1 MRRTTLFAFLM
12 LSLLW
17 GLNAAAQVAFVA
29 SEAPSNGA
37 WNTDTHWYY
46 VTLGG
51 KYVTLDAA
59 DDNGLKLSVTE
70 CPMSDKARWCLVGD
84 QRLQILQQECGN

>member
-1 MRRTTLFAFLM
+1 M

-17 GLNAAAQVAFVA
+17 GLNAAAQVTFVA

-37 WNTDTHWYY
+37 WHTDTHRYY

-59 DDNGLKLSVTE
+59 DDNGLKLSITE
-70 CPMSDKARWCLVGD
+70 CPMNDKARWCLVGD
-84 QRLQILQQECGN
+84 NTSGYKFYNKSAGTEKRCLA